1 MPVNYTPKEALVM
14 LDYLLCINI
23 ENGEIDVDLSELKLF
38 TIKRLWDSYEKV
50 PKKVSEKKKVREKA

>member
-1 MPVNYTPKEALVM
+1 M

-50 PKKVSEKKKVREKA
+50 PKKVSEKKKVHQKV